1 MVGLSSSIQE
11 YLKAIPE
18 PRYRIL
24 KNSTPLSGGII
35 KRGEIR
41 LVNFASNDYLGLAQ
55 DPRLVERA
63 TSYAREFGTGSGASR
78 LVTGNSPAYELIE
91 QKLADLKGT
100 EAALLLNSGF
110 QANATVLASLLNK
123 FLHRG
128 PGKSE
133 ALLFTDKLNHASL
146 HFGAQA
152 AQARQI
158 RFRHNDLGH
167 LEELLEKSKEQP
179 GNRIIVTESVF
190 SMDGD
195 ILDVERVR
203 QLARQHDAFLYIDE
217 AHATGVF
224 GKNGMGLCAGGI
236 SRDELVL
243 GTFGKGLGS
252 YGAYIA
258 CSQNVRD
265 YLVNACPGL
274 IYATALPPQVL
285 GAIDAALDL
294 VPGMETQRQYL
305 KELGSFLREGL
316 EARGF
321 STGGSTSQIIPVII
335 GDDATVIQV
344 ARKLEDKGYLV
355 GAIRPP
361 TVPEGSGRLRI
372 TLSAAHSHDQ
382 VAGLLEAL
390 VSTLEEV
397 GS

>member
-11 YLKAIPE
+11 YLDAIPE
-18 PRYRIL
+18 NRHRTL
-24 KNSTPLSGGII
+24 KNSTPRPGGII
-35 KRGEIR
+35 ERGKTR
-41 LVNFASNDYLGLAQ
+41 LVNFASNDYMGLAL
-55 DPRLVERA
+55 DPRLTERA
-63 TSYAREFGTGSGASR
+63 ASYARDFGTGSGASR
-78 LVTGNSPAYELIE
+78 LVTGNHPAYEQIE

-110 QANATVLASLLNK
+110 QANSTVLASLLNK
-123 FLHRG
+123 NLHGGLRQTDV
-128 PGKSE
+128 
-133 ALLFTDKLNHASL
+133 LLFTDKLNHASL

-152 AQARQI
+152 AQVKQI
-158 RFRHNDLGH
+158 RFRHNDLVH
-167 LEELLEKSKEQP
+167 LEELLEKSKKQP

-195 ILDVERVR
+195 ILDVGRIR

-224 GKNGMGLCAGGI
+224 GEKGMGLCAGGI
-236 SRDELVL
+236 SKDELVL

-258 CSQNVRD
+258 CSCIVRD
-265 YLVNACPGL
+265 YLINSCPGL

-294 VPGMETQRQYL
+294 VPGMEAERQHL
-305 KELGSFLREGL
+305 QDLGSFLREGL
-316 EARGF
+316 QARGI

-344 ARKLEDKGYLV
+344 AKKLEDRGYLV

-382 VAGLLEAL
+382 VSGLLESL
-390 VSTLEEV
+390 GDILEEV
-397 GS
+397 RR